1 MKTLKVICTAL
12 VLACVLSVPAQAGD
26 ISTPGM
32 KAEQPVPTT
41 TATNSGDLGSVDV
54 SSTTSSQL
62 DAADLIEFLITLVF

>member
-32 KAEQPVPTT
+32 NAEPPVPTST
-41 TATNSGDLGSVDV
+41 VTNSGDAGSIDT

>member
-32 KAEQPVPTT
+32 KAATPVT
-41 TATNSGDLGSVDV
+41 TATYTNSEDLGPID
-54 SSTTSSQL
+54 SSSTSSQL
-62 DAADLIEFLITLVF
+62 DAPDLIEFLITLVF